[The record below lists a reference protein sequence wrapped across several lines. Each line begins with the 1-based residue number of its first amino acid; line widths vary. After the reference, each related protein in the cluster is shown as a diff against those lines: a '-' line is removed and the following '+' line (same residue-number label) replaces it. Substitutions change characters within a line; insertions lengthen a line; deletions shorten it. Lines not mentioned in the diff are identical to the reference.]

1 MEPRVSL
8 QKPPGE
14 YCLGNDAILKRINGA
29 WLSFEDQIRA
39 DLLLTRPTQPNKNEL
54 IWRTAFK
61 GLTLNSDD
69 HVIRAQLGLVS
80 NGAESSQLHQL
91 ASSSCSDLME
101 SVIKAQSQYPHLD
114 SWSGASDCFTISAY
128 VNSRVMNSGQ
138 NHESSLIGLIS
149 ARKSDYVELQ
159 LISLRSRRRI
169 TLTNVQNYN
178 VLGLSWCRTLDGER
192 QRRER
197 PREVMLHWA
206 HLGPDSTFFFLHRG
220 MKTRN
225 EDDTEAG
232 WSRRGGGH
240 VQMACLDTLD
250 M

>member
-1 MEPRVSL
+1 M
-8 QKPPGE
+8 
-14 YCLGNDAILKRINGA
+14 
-29 WLSFEDQIRA
+29 
-39 DLLLTRPTQPNKNEL
+39 
-54 IWRTAFK
+54 
-61 GLTLNSDD
+61 
-69 HVIRAQLGLVS
+69 VS

-91 ASSSCSDLME
+91 ATSSCSDLME

-114 SWSGASDCFTISAY
+114 SWSGASAGASGCFTISAY
-128 VNSRVMNSGQ
+128 VSSRVMNSGQ

-178 VLGLSWCRTLDGER
+178 VLGLSWCRTLEWER

-206 HLGPDSTFFFLHRG
+206 HLGPDSTFPFFS
-220 MKTRN
+220 
-225 EDDTEAG
+225 TEE
-232 WSRRGGGH
+232 
-240 VQMACLDTLD
+240 
-250 M
+250 

>member
-1 MEPRVSL
+1 METVR
-8 QKPPGE
+8 
-14 YCLGNDAILKRINGA
+14 
-29 WLSFEDQIRA
+29 
-39 DLLLTRPTQPNKNEL
+39 
-54 IWRTAFK
+54 
-61 GLTLNSDD
+61 
-69 HVIRAQLGLVS
+69 
-80 NGAESSQLHQL
+80 
-91 ASSSCSDLME
+91 
-101 SVIKAQSQYPHLD
+101 KAQSQYPHLD
-114 SWSGASDCFTISAY
+114 SWSGASAGASGCFTISAY

-159 LISLRSRRRI
+159 LISLRSRHGI

-206 HLGPDSTFFFLHRG
+206 HLGPDSTFPFFHRG

-225 EDDTEAG
+225 EDDAEAG
-232 WSRRGGGH
+232 WPQKRRWTCSDDMFGH
-240 VQMACLDTLD
+240 VRYVAPIVELHKR
-250 M
+250 